1 MRILV
6 VEDEP
11 AIADFVG
18 RGLRAAGY
26 AVTCVHDGAEG
37 EAQALSGDYALVLLD
52 ILLPGR
58 GGLEVLD
65 AIRALDQA
73 LPVILLT
80 AKGELDDKV
89 TGLDRGANDYIVK
102 PFAFE
107 ELLARVRAHLRGPEQ
122 RAANVLEVGDLT
134 LDLGSRRVERAGE
147 EIRLT
152 AREFELL
159 TFLMR
164 HPGQVLSR
172 SQILNAV
179 WGYDYDPGTNVLE
192 VYMNYLRK
200 KLRAADREPPIET
213 VRNAGYRLAVPGG

>member
-89 TGLDRGANDYIVK
+89 TGLI
-102 PFAFE
+102 
-107 ELLARVRAHLRGPEQ
+107 
-122 RAANVLEVGDLT
+122 
-134 LDLGSRRVERAGE
+134 AG
-147 EIRLT
+147 RT
-152 AREFELL
+152 
-159 TFLMR
+159 TTSS
-164 HPGQVLSR
+164 SR
-172 SQILNAV
+172 S
-179 WGYDYDPGTNVLE
+179 PS
-192 VYMNYLRK
+192 RSC
-200 KLRAADREPPIET
+200 LRASVPT
-213 VRNAGYRLAVPGG
+213 YAGQNRGRRTCWRWGI